1 MAMRIT
7 IIVGFVFLLAGC
19 GTTPVPV
26 VTPDRLPV
34 SGLPLQ
40 RGGLIGLDANALA
53 TRLGRPRLQ
62 VREGDGTKLQFAGGS
77 CLLDAYLYPGGNGPP
92 RVTHIDTRTRDGRT
106 IAQAECIR
114 MLEGP

>member
-1 MAMRIT
+1 MRIT
-7 IIVGFVFLLAGC
+7 IVVGFVLLLAGC

-26 VTPDRLPV
+26 ITPDRPAA
-34 SGLPLQ
+34 SGPSPQ

-53 TRLGRPRLQ
+53 TRLGRPRLK

-77 CLLDAYLYPGGNGPP
+77 CLLDAYLYPGGSGPP
-92 RVTHIDTRTRDGRT
+92 RVTHIDTRTRDGRA